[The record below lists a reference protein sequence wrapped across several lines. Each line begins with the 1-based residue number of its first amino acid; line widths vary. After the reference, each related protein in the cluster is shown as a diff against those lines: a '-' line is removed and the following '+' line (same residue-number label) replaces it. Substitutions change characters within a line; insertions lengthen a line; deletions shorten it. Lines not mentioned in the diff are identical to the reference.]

1 MRKFY
6 LHTFDKS
13 KSFSLNTETAFAVNP
28 TGLGNSFDISYKES
42 EKGKHVTNVKPA
54 FDPIVLQIY
63 FNADFSSGY
72 SNYKS
77 LLQFLTTCGTDT
89 FLFEYDDGVTDKF
102 CDVRFKS
109 ATKTEKDESGLFMET
124 FTFDRQ
130 TYWYEQIEETFDLK
144 NNTPD
149 PSFPL
154 PFPFGFVGLSFVN
167 AVKIKNSFFEP
178 APVSI
183 KISGYIKNNIDIYL
197 KSAETNETVSEIAL
211 SVGNIDGTTIT
222 IEPNGK
228 KITVTDSHGEQ
239 TNGYD
244 LTDKT
249 KQSFLYLPQGEFW
262 IGANITNND
271 SGKIEIS
278 IKRYL
283 LD

>member
-6 LHTFDKS
+6 LHTFDRS
-13 KSFSLNTETAFAVNP
+13 KTFNLNTETAIAVNP
-28 TGLGNSFDISYKES
+28 TGLGNSFDIAYKES
-42 EKGKHVTNVKPA
+42 EKGKHVANVKPA

-72 SNYKS
+72 ANYKS
-77 LLQFLTTCGTDT
+77 IMQFIATCGTDA
-89 FLFEYDDGVTDKF
+89 FLFEYDDGATDKF

-109 ATKTEKDESGLFMET
+109 ATKTEKDENGLFLET

-130 TYWYEQIEETFDLK
+130 TYWYEQIAETFDLK
-144 NNTPD
+144 NNSSD

-167 AVKIKNSFFEP
+167 AVRVKNPFFEP

-183 KISGYIKNNIDIYL
+183 KISGYIERNIDIYL
-197 KSAETNETVSEIAL
+197 KNVATDEIVSEIAL
-211 SVGNIDGTTIT
+211 SRGNVDGSTIE

-228 KITVTDSHGEQ
+228 KITVTDIHGDK
-239 TNGYD
+239 TDGYN

-249 KQSFLYLPQGEFW
+249 KQSFLYLPQGEFM